1 MTHVPTSAAEPPLPF
16 STESDIV
23 DHRLI
28 GARLRPPASQAVI
41 DKSISAGVA
50 IGLSNEMA
58 TVLASAAADQQQL
71 RRALRSPKIQRF
83 GSEEFTYIEFDV
95 VTWRILPSPD
105 NIRFEDERARGTI
118 PMPRFGAVQGE
129 ALLTFEMNS
138 AEKMIDAMAPRITDM
153 VNNNPHIGSIL
164 DRGIE
169 TPGWLSAVRLTTDLG
184 TVTRLESTDAFG
196 RTVASHQGLGITFK
210 DAAWNLQPGSR
221 RAKLLLSDLVEW
233 SGSDVVTDDQ
243 ARKVRCSI
251 MPNARVIIGYSA
263 QRGFDRAR
271 RRFVAHLHMAP
282 PMSFSTATTLNAKA
296 NAAVDNLYER
306 GLLIVPAGMTAEAVR
321 DILDGTL
328 REHGLLPDQVAVL
341 ACGTLNPHPN
351 KRQARAV
358 NEAIADLTGAKPKLE
373 ERTQLAAE
381 VALRG
386 FPADTRLTALRS
398 ALDRAWRWSVLRGVE
413 LTCGH
418 PLDLLAEAL
427 RELVQADDAAG
438 PATAELAA
446 LASYHLVAGPNQ
458 LLTRSEFGGRGSNTE
473 PQQIMR
479 QLSKSD
485 VGLRQLCQVVL
496 DSRAGRDPQVLAHG
510 AAPQDARI
518 LDAEI
523 LTAERLRELVDLPE
537 GEGITHETPHDRFAL
552 SLKGFQE
559 CLDDL
564 HYAAKAVGNVTAEDG
579 VPLVDT
585 LGYDNSDVRKRLG
598 EITELV
604 MEWLGAR
611 RRADR
616 MRAALDESGDAR

>member
-50 IGLSNEMA
+50 IGLSPEMA
-58 TVLASAAADQQQL
+58 EVLATSAADQQQL
-71 RRALRSPKIQRF
+71 RQALRSPKIQRF

-118 PMPRFGAVQGE
+118 PMPRFGAVEGE
-129 ALLTFEMNS
+129 ALLTFEMDS
-138 AEKMIDAMAPRITDM
+138 ADKMIDAMAPRITDM

-196 RTVASHQGLGITFK
+196 RTVASHEGLGITFK
-210 DAAWNLQPGSR
+210 DAAWNLRPRSR
-221 RAKLLLSDLVEW
+221 RANLLLRDLVEW

-243 ARKVRCSI
+243 ARMVRCSI

-263 QRGFDRAR
+263 PRGFDRAR

-282 PMSFSTATTLNAKA
+282 PMTFSTATTLNAKA

-306 GLLIVPAGMTAEAVR
+306 GLLVIPSGMTAEGVR
-321 DILDGTL
+321 DILDGTD

-358 NEAIADLTGAKPKLE
+358 NDAIADLTGAKPKLE

-386 FPADTRLTALRS
+386 FPADKRLTALRS

-427 RELVQADDAAG
+427 RELVQAGDAAG

-446 LASYHLVAGPNQ
+446 LASYHLVAGRTQ
-458 LLTRSEFGGRGSNTE
+458 LLTRSEFGGRGSNAE

-479 QLSKSD
+479 QLTKSD

-496 DSRAGRDPQVLAHG
+496 DGRAGRDPQELADGTMPH
-510 AAPQDARI
+510 DAVI
-518 LDAEI
+518 PGAEI
-523 LTAERLRELVDLPE
+523 LTPGRLRELADLSE
-537 GEGITHETPHDRFAL
+537 GEGITHESPEDRFA
-552 SLKGFQE
+552 SALKDFQE
-559 CLDDL
+559 RLDDL
-564 HYAAKAVGNVTAEDG
+564 LAAAQAVGRVTGEDD
-579 VPLVDT
+579 VALVDT
-585 LGYDNSDVRKRLG
+585 LGFSSSNVRDTLV
-598 EITELV
+598 EITDLV
-604 MEWLGAR
+604 SEWRGAR

-616 MRAALDESGDAR
+616 MRADLDDSGDAR

>member
-1 MTHVPTSAAEPPLPF
+1 MSHIPTSAAEPPLPF

-41 DKSISAGVA
+41 DKSVAAGVA
-50 IGLSNEMA
+50 IGLSPEMA
-58 TVLASAAADQQQL
+58 EVLAAAAADQQQL

-118 PMPRFGAVQGE
+118 PMPRFGAVEGE
-129 ALLTFEMNS
+129 ALLTFEMDS
-138 AEKMIDAMAPRITDM
+138 ADKMIDAMAPRITDM

-210 DAAWNLQPGSR
+210 DAAWNLRPGSR
-221 RAKLLLSDLVEW
+221 RAKMLLRDLVEW
-233 SGSDVVTDDQ
+233 AVSDIVTDDQ
-243 ARKVRCSI
+243 ARMVRCSI

-263 QRGFDRAR
+263 PRGFDRAR

-282 PMSFSTATTLNAKA
+282 PMTFSTATTLNAKA

-306 GLLIVPAGMTAEAVR
+306 GLLIIPSGMTAESVR
-321 DILDGTL
+321 DILDGTD
-328 REHGLLPDQVAVL
+328 RKHGLLPDQVAVL

-358 NEAIADLTGAKPKLE
+358 NDAIADLTGAKPKLE

-386 FPADTRLTALRS
+386 FPADKRLTALRS

-427 RELVQADDAAG
+427 RELVQAGDAAG

-446 LASYHLVAGPNQ
+446 LASYHLVGGRTQ
-458 LLTRSEFGGRGSNTE
+458 LLTRSEFGGRGSNAE

-479 QLSKSD
+479 QLAKSD

-496 DSRAGRDPQVLAHG
+496 DGRAGRDPQELADG
-510 AAPQDARI
+510 AMPQDTLIAA
-518 LDAEI
+518 AEI
-523 LTAERLRELVDLPE
+523 LTAGRLRELADLSE
-537 GEGITHETPHDRFAL
+537 GEGITHETPEDRLAAAL
-552 SLKGFQE
+552 KDFQE
-559 CLDDL
+559 RLDDL
-564 HYAAKAVGNVTAEDG
+564 LAAAQAVGHVTGEDG
-579 VPLVDT
+579 VALVDT
-585 LGYDNSDVRKRLG
+585 LGFSNSNVRDTLV
-598 EITELV
+598 EITDLV
-604 MEWLGAR
+604 SEWRGAR

-616 MRAALDESGDAR
+616 MRADLDESGDAR